1 MMSSD
6 LVNDL
11 FIPDEEKA
19 IDIFRSI
26 RWPNGVYCPKC
37 KSFEVYKRGKRGRIH
52 RYSCKSC
59 GSNFNDFSDT
69 IFNKSKVPM
78 GEMLYI
84 LFNLDNKS
92 IKQMSEELTSSRQAI
107 HRIAKLFRESVF
119 KKHTNPNLEDEIEID
134 EMYISSGSKGIKKTF
149 LGKED

>member
-1 MMSSD
+1 MSSD

-11 FIPDEEKA
+11 FVPDEEKS

-26 RWPNGVYCPKC
+26 RWSNGVYCPKC

-59 GSNFNDFSDT
+59 GSNFNDFTDT

-78 GEMLYI
+78 GEMLYNI
-84 LFNLDNKS
+84 
-92 IKQMSEELTSSRQAI
+92 
-107 HRIAKLFRESVF
+107 V
-119 KKHTNPNLEDEIEID
+119 
-134 EMYISSGSKGIKKTF
+134 
-149 LGKED
+149 